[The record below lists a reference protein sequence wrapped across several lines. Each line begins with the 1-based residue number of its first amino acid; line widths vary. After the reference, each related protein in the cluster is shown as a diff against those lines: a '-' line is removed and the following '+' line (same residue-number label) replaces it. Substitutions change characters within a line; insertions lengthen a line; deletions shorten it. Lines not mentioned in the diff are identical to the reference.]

1 MKPTKLRSCLEFIS
15 SLVKS
20 YFRVDLSSL
29 GTANSGLFAR
39 TKRIKMPERILN
51 KQKSQIKYILAVN
64 SKQLLTTLALAV
76 AVMLGA
82 CTKES
87 KTWNEVEY
95 LHSTADAIT
104 ITGVEFTDT
113 ATILSIHEKNT
124 PGWWIKIPE
133 STRLVGNKGKEY
145 KIIGGDGIVVG
156 EQFVTPESG
165 EAHFKLLFEPMPR
178 STRHFDYVESYSL
191 KGWRIYGLHHPSQPI
206 EIPRYKTRL
215 TQEEMAEG
223 FLRTDT
229 VHIYGKIENYSRD
242 KGFST
247 IQIHSENTLTREDSP
262 ISINVNEDGTFAAS
276 YVCAYP
282 RFEIM
287 SIQGNGIWKAI
298 YIYVAPDCTTELFIG
313 KDWEVNMISP
323 DDKVMLCKH
332 MVDKNVFEPQFCS
345 IMERTD
351 SMKTLDL
358 KAYISFLD
366 RKRAT
371 YNRLADY
378 MAWQYDFT
386 PTERYYMQLNSKLEY
401 LYNLFE
407 YDSSSKNAEGYTE
420 YDSLA
425 LEYDTYHCLH
435 DMPYNDVA
443 CLALRNFYYAINR
456 YEYSPIIQKD
466 IFKPRLQG
474 LDYVTCQDTTRITN
488 DMKVLGASE
497 PTLWGSIILL
507 RDTQSSLEY
516 FRNYYRDKQKQF
528 VEMRRELL
536 THPFLKAELDR
547 LYAQELEAQ
556 KPTWTLPEGEAT
568 DILRRMT
575 DKYRGKYLLIDFWGM
590 GCGPCRAGIERS
602 KEMREAF
609 RDHPDVDF
617 LFISDPPS
625 SQEAYDAFVKEN
637 LDGEDCQ
644 IVSRDDFNKLM
655 QLFKFLGIPHYET
668 LDPDGNVLNKGLE
681 YSTIEAFT
689 KQLEELREQQ

>member
-1 MKPTKLRSCLEFIS
+1 MKPTKLF
-15 SLVKS
+15 
-20 YFRVDLSSL
+20 
-29 GTANSGLFAR
+29 
-39 TKRIKMPERILN
+39 
-51 KQKSQIKYILAVN
+51 
-64 SKQLLTTLALAV
+64 LALAV
-76 AVMLGA
+76 AMLLGA
-82 CTKES
+82 CTRED

-104 ITGVEFTDT
+104 VTNVEFTDT

-124 PGWWIKIPE
+124 PGWLIKIPE
-133 STRLVGNKGKEY
+133 STRLIGNKGKEY
-145 KIIGGDGIVVG
+145 KIFRGDGIVVG
-156 EQFVTPESG
+156 EPFATPESG
-165 EAHFKLLFEPMPR
+165 EAHFKLFFEPMPR
-178 STRHFDYVESYSL
+178 STRHFDYVENYSL
-191 KGWRIYGLHHPSQPI
+191 EGWRIYGLHHPSQPI
-206 EIPRYKTRL
+206 EIPRYKTHL

-229 VHIYGKIENYSRD
+229 VHICGKIENYSRD

-247 IQIHSENTLTREDSP
+247 IQIHSENTLTREGSP
-262 ISINVNEDGTFAAS
+262 ISINVNEDGTFATS

-282 RFEIM
+282 RFELL
-287 SIQGNGIWKAI
+287 IWRGKDSFNLTLI
-298 YIYVAPDCTTELFIG
+298 YAVPGCTTELFIDEDG
-313 KDWEVNMISP
+313 NLEMTSP
-323 DDKVMLCKH
+323 DEKVMQCKRI
-332 MVDKNVFEPQFCS
+332 VDNFLLGYTPCS
-345 IMERTD
+345 YMERED

-358 KAYISFLD
+358 KSYISFLD
-366 RKRAT
+366 RKEAA
-371 YNRLADY
+371 YNKYMEYLA
-378 MAWQYDFT
+378 WRHELT
-386 PTERYYMQLNSKLEY
+386 PEERHYLWLNGKVLYLEY
-401 LYNLFE
+401 LFSYSNSTK
-407 YDSSSKNAEGYTE
+407 DANGYTI

-425 LEYDTYHCLH
+425 LEYDTYQCLR
-435 DMPYNDVA
+435 DMPYNDVT
-443 CLALRNFYYAINR
+443 CLAINEFRIAINR
-456 YEYSPIIQKD
+456 YEYSAIVSKD
-466 IFKPRLQG
+466 IFKPDLLG

-497 PTLWGSIILL
+497 PTLWGSVILL
-507 RDTQSSLEY
+507 RDTRSRLEY
-516 FRNYYRDKQKQF
+516 FRNYYKDKQKQF

-556 KPTWTLPEGEAT
+556 KPTWILPEGEAT

-575 DKYRGKYLLIDFWGM
+575 DMYRGKYLLIDFWGM
-590 GCGPCRAGIERS
+590 DCGPCRAGIERS

-625 SQEAYDAFVKEN
+625 SQEAYDAYVKEH

-655 QLFKFLGIPHYET
+655 QLFKFLRIPHYET
-668 LDPDGNVLNKGLE
+668 LAPDGNVLNKGLE